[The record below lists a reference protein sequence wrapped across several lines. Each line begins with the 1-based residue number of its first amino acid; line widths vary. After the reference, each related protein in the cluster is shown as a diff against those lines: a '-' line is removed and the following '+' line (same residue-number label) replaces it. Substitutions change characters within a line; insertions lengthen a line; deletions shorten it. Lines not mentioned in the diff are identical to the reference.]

1 MLNRY
6 GKEVFRVGAKNEKI
20 KFLTIIPISKYLQN
34 IDYLLLSISI
44 YYYIL
49 EVGFGL
55 FI

>member
-1 MLNRY
+1 VL
-6 GKEVFRVGAKNEKI
+6 KNEKK

-55 FI
+55 SI